1 VRKGLNRRVAG
12 AVPHDRPGAVGRPGP
27 YEWVRFPSLT
37 GLREDLTVA
46 LASTP

>member
-1 VRKGLNRRVAG
+1 MSKGRHRLRVAG
-12 AVPHDRPGAVGRPGP
+12 AGPGAVGRPGP

-37 GLREDLTVA
+37 GLGEDLTGA